1 MNSEVMKPITVVRS
15 EFINNLTT
23 LINESGLPPFV
34 IEPVLKDMLYNVR
47 IMAQR
52 QLDEDMQAYHEKL
65 AATHEKLSAA
75 DEQE

>member
-52 QLDEDMQAYHEKL
+52 QLDEDMQEYHEKL